1 MTKLYVGIDI
11 AKLSFDAYFVGSQD
25 LCHHTFCNTFDGFGR
40 FDDWAKQHSDTAH
53 LHLIMEATSIYW
65 QALALW
71 AYTHHHTVS
80 VVNPLYIHAYAKSL
94 GIRTKTDKQ
103 DARLLARYGRHEHPA
118 AWRPKS
124 CDHAQLSSLISQ
136 RHHHKRQLTKE
147 CSRLETSSTNTRHF
161 TKSNIAYWRQSIAHI
176 DKEIWHC
183 IDSSPLLCHHAYL
196 LSTIPGIGKKTIPEL
211 LAVITDG
218 SQFATAKHLVSYVGL
233 APRLYESG
241 TSIHKQSAI
250 GHSGKPEL
258 RAALFMPAVVVSF
271 GRYPAFTPFV
281 NRLLARGKCKKQ
293 IIIAVMRKLLTIAY
307 AVICHNQPYNSDQHN
322 T

>member
-1 MTKLYVGIDI
+1 
-11 AKLSFDAYFVGSQD
+11 
-25 LCHHTFCNTFDGFGR
+25 
-40 FDDWAKQHSDTAH
+40 
-53 LHLIMEATSIYW
+53 MEATSIYW
-65 QALALW
+65 QSLAVW

-80 VVNPLYIHAYAKSL
+80 IINPLYIHAYAKSL

-118 AWRPKS
+118 PWQPKS
-124 CDHAQLSSLISQ
+124 YEHTQLYALIKQ

-147 CSRLETSSTNTRHF
+147 CSRLETCADHTRSF
-161 TKSNIAYWRQSIAHI
+161 TQNSIAYWRQSIAHI

-183 IDSSPLLCHHAYL
+183 INGSPILSHHAHL

-211 LAVITDG
+211 LAVIADG

-233 APRLYESG
+233 APRLHESG

-307 AVICHNQPYNSDQHN
+307 AVICHNTPYNPTYHSL
-322 T
+322 